1 MKRLLHS
8 DGSRGELLDN
18 WRHQCHE
25 FDEDFETFTPATIPS
40 LGEQIE
46 VCANERWSG
55 VYAVENEKGE
65 VDAVCFLNGA
75 FIPKFTGRVL
85 RVRHLILAPKY
96 DFGDYSQEQ
105 YASLLS
111 NVFESVL
118 KMSDSQLPCSHVKVH
133 FRSPADVALF
143 RDFAPNL
150 NEGSH
155 FSSVKMVGSW
165 LFVTKREPVELT
177 VARENLLRESP

>member
-1 MKRLLHS
+1 MKRLSHS
-8 DGSRGELLDN
+8 DGSWSDLLEK

-25 FDEDFETFTPATIPS
+25 FDEDFISYTPATIPS

-46 VCANERWSG
+46 TCSKDRWSG
-55 VYAVENEKGE
+55 VYAVESDAGDY
-65 VDAVCFLNGA
+65 DAVCFLNGA

-118 KMSDSQLPCSHVKVH
+118 KMSDSELPCPHIKVH

-143 RDFAPNL
+143 REFAPNL
-150 NEGSH
+150 NETSQ
-155 FSSVKMVGSW
+155 FSSVNMVGSW
-165 LFVTKREPVELT
+165 LFVSK
-177 VARENLLRESP
+177 A